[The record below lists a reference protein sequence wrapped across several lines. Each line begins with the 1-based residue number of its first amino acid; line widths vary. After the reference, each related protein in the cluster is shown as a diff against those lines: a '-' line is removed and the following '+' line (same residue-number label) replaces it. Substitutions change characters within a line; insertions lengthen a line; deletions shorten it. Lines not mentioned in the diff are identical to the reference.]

1 MQQVYLDNAATTK
14 VLPSIAEAMF
24 KSMTED
30 YGNPS
35 SIY

>member
-14 VLPSIAEAMF
+14 VLPSIAEAMC
-24 KSMTED
+24 KTMTEN

-35 SIY
+35 SI